1 MYSPLAQ
8 LPHYHHAG
16 GRVGADIKFLNM
28 DEAKEEENEEEREMK
43 KENKSFFM
51 SKTWIHPKQ
60 GQDKST
66 GGARGLDP
74 PTPPPHYQELQ

>member
-43 KENKSFFM
+43 KENKSFFYV
-51 SKTWIHPKQ
+51 
-60 GQDKST
+60 QD
-66 GGARGLDP
+66 LDP
-74 PTPPPHYQELQ
+74 P